1 MDRNLINNLDKMEK
15 NLNSNKKVSFYLLNT
30 KYTISL
36 SNNKINIT
44 NSGVNQF
51 KKFNTIDEL
60 FNSYYI
66 YGRNLMDY
74 LDDIKIIE

>member
-30 KYTISL
+30 KYTISI

-44 NSGVNQF
+44 NSGFSQF
-51 KKFNTIDEL
+51 KQFNTIDEL
-60 FNSYYI
+60 FNNYYI
-66 YGRNLMDY
+66 YGRSLIDY
-74 LDDIKIIE
+74 LDEIKIIE